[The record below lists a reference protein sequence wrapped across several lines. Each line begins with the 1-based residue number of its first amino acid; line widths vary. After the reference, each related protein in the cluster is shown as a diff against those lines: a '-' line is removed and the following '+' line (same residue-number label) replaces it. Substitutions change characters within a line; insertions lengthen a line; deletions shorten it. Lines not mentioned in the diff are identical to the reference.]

1 MNNVEKYIIQLQD
14 KFSATMTKI
23 EASSKRLDS
32 SMMNV
37 RKSVLSLQGAM
48 AGVGFGL
55 FARNVVMTA
64 AKMEG
69 LRNAIDFASGGGQQG
84 IDTLKMLEN
93 TSNKLGVSLEATM
106 EGYKTFSA
114 SVMGTGLSIEQ
125 SQKAFNDVS
134 VGISA
139 MGLTAEKSKLIF
151 MALGQ
156 MMSKG
161 KVSSE
166 ELRLQLGES
175 LPGALNIAAKSM
187 GLTTAE
193 FNKMME
199 KGEVI
204 SKDFLPSFAA
214 EIANTFG
221 GLLPKSTQSLQSNIN
236 RLSNTFLT
244 LKETIGTNLYPQ
256 ISKLISITST
266 LMDKFIQLI
275 KWTSENKATIK
286 AMAIVISVLMIPTIV
301 ALIIKLNLLSVAF
314 GVLSRAMLMNPFTAL
329 AVAIGAVVVAMVHL
343 WNNSV
348 KFKSFFFAI
357 GAVVGNLSKRLE
369 NLGQRMMNFFYQSTG
384 QFGKVKKIEKVGES
398 IGEAWARGIQN
409 GQAAFAKS
417 KMKGYNPALNF
428 NQGTAGV
435 AGTTDGSGTAEAA
448 AAESQP
454 TSITGSAP
462 KVFNINVDKL
472 IDGFTITTNNL
483 TESATAI
490 KEHVT
495 RALAEALSDIQTVAS

>member
-14 KFSATMTKI
+14 KFSATMNKI
-23 EASSKRLDS
+23 NASSKRLDS
-32 SMMNV
+32 SMVGV
-37 RKSVLSLQGAM
+37 RRSVMSLQGAM
-48 AGVGFGL
+48 AGIGFGL
-55 FARNVVMTA
+55 FARNVVMTT
-64 AKMEG
+64 AKMEA
-69 LRNAIDFASGGGQQG
+69 LRNAIDFTSGGGQQG
-84 IDTLKMLEN
+84 INTIKLLET

-114 SVMGTGLSIEQ
+114 SVLGTGLTLDQ
-125 SQKAFNDVS
+125 SQKIFTDVS
-134 VGISA
+134 TGISA
-139 MGLTAEKSKLIF
+139 MGLTAERSQLVF

-166 ELRLQLGES
+166 ELKLQLGES
-175 LPGALNIAAKSM
+175 LPGALNIAARSVGK
-187 GLTTAE
+187 TTAE

-204 SKDFLPSFAA
+204 SKDFLPGFAA

-221 GLLPKSTQSLQSNIN
+221 GLLPKSTNSLQASIN

-256 ISKLISITST
+256 ISRLINITST
-266 LMDKFIQLI
+266 LMKRFIQLM
-275 KWTSENKATIK
+275 KWMSDNKETIK
-286 AMAIVISVLMIPTIV
+286 AMAITLAVFLIPSIISLTA
-301 ALIIKLNLLSVAF
+301 ALYTQVSAWIALNA
-314 GVLSRAMLMNPFTAL
+314 AMLLNPYVAVTMAVMAL
-329 AVAIGAVVVAMVHL
+329 VGAMVYLYNNSVIVRRFFGGIGAVID
-343 WNNSV
+343 NIS
-348 KFKSFFFAI
+348 KRI
-357 GAVVGNLSKRLE
+357 GNLRKQFL
-369 NLGQRMMNFFYQSTG
+369 NLFR
-384 QFGKVKKIEKVGES
+384 KKDNQIEIEKVGES
-398 IGEAWARGIQN
+398 IGEAWSKGLEK

-417 KMKGYNPALNF
+417 RTKGYNPALNF
-428 NQGTAGV
+428 NQGTSGAT
-435 AGTTDGSGTAEAA
+435 AADGSGAIEA

-472 IDGFTITTNNL
+472 IDGFTISTNNL

-495 RALAEALSDIQTVAS
+495 RALAEALADIQTVAS

>member
-1 MNNVEKYIIQLQD
+1 MNNVEKYIISLQD

-55 FARNVVMTA
+55 FARNVVMTT

-84 IDTLKMLEN
+84 IYTLKMLEN

-125 SQKAFNDVS
+125 SQKVFNDVS

-175 LPGALNIAAKSM
+175 LPGALNIAARSVGK
-187 GLTTAE
+187 TTAE

-204 SKDFLPSFAA
+204 SKDFLPGFAA

-221 GLLPKSTQSLQSNIN
+221 GLLPKSTQSLQANIN
-236 RLSNTFLT
+236 RLSNSFLK
-244 LKETIGTNLYPQ
+244 LQESIGQNLYPQ
-256 ISKLISITST
+256 ITKLIIILTK
-266 LMDKFIQLI
+266 LMEKFGQLMEWI
-275 KWTSENKATIK
+275 SKNKNTIRALAVVIAVYATP
-286 AMAIVISVLMIPTIV
+286 AIIAFIV
-301 ALIIKLNLLSVAF
+301 QLNLLSVAF
-314 GVLSRAMLMNPFTAL
+314 GVLSTVMLLNPYVAFAAGVLVLVGVFRDLYKTNERIMN
-329 AVAIGAVVVAMVHL
+329 
-343 WNNSV
+343 
-348 KFKSFFFAI
+348 FFN
-357 GAVVGNLSKRLE
+357 GLSAALE
-369 NLGQRMMNFFYQSTG
+369 NLDKRFDNSALRVRNWMLSMM
-384 QFGKVKKIEKVGES
+384 GKSDQIQKVQKVGET
-398 IGEAWARGIQN
+398 IGEAWARGVSN
-409 GQAAFAKS
+409 GVSGFKS
-417 KMKGYNPALNF
+417 NTYGNF
-428 NQGTAGV
+428 FSQMGLAGMN
-435 AGTTDGSGTAEAA
+435 AGGGGGDTTITDTPKTPKE
-448 AAESQP
+448 P